1 MLVYSTYPFSVLSKT
16 RDIYFDQL
24 HKFMLHSFSVLG
36 NVNFHLLPA
45 SASSTCQ
52 FYLPLPVF
60 WKKQN
65 KKKKN
70 KLTFFGL
77 TIKFDK
83 NIIVVSD
90 CEF

>member
-16 RDIYFDQL
+16 RDIYFEQL

-36 NVNFHLLPA
+36 NVNFHLLPV
-45 SASSTCQ
+45 SASSSRN
-52 FYLPLPVF
+52 L
-60 WKKQN
+60 
-65 KKKKN
+65 KKN

-83 NIIVVSD
+83 HIIVVSD
-90 CEF
+90 CEL